1 MLGSL
6 RVNLS
11 DEHLRVG
18 HRAVVLKVDGQPHGH
33 IHANLRM
40 HANLRVHSNLRVHVN
55 LLRRHPQE
63 LNLVGLDHHGS
74 LVSVHCNKLL
84 LTVGVAVGLN
94 KRLLLSWWHASI
106 VELRLRLRLR
116 HIRDLRLGQGRPS
129 KDSLGL
135 VHQLLLRQN
144 LIHRH
149 HV

>member
-1 MLGSL
+1 M
-6 RVNLS
+6 NLS

-18 HRAVVLKVDGQPHGH
+18 HRAVVLEVDGQPHGH
-33 IHANLRM
+33 IHGNLG
-40 HANLRVHSNLRVHVN
+40 HANLRVHSNLRVHAN

-74 LVSVHCNKLL
+74 LVSVHGNKLL

-94 KRLLLSWWHASI
+94 KRLLLSWRHASI
-106 VELRLRLRLR
+106 VELRLRLR

-135 VHQLLLRQN
+135 VHHLLLGQN

-149 HV
+149 HVR